1 MESLKAPPRTELPL
15 DPALRR
21 ELAETMAE
29 LTPVYAGGW
38 LLPVGGFC
46 WPFLLLPPHGETA
59 GPVRQWAMLIGLV
72 VFFAWWVVCWFRSGP
87 PLERLRE
94 LRRVH
99 RVDAPWAVKQVVGGG
114 VFLVGHSLQELELVI
129 GTNRMLTR
137 AGVEV
142 HFLGPTRRA
151 LELLRAEA
159 KDA

>member
-1 MESLKAPPRTELPL
+1 M

-38 LLPVGGFC
+38 LLPVAGAC
-46 WPFLLLPPHGETA
+46 WPFLLLPAPGQKA
-59 GPVRQWAMLIGLV
+59 GPVGQWAMGLGLL
-72 VFFAWWVVCWFRSGP
+72 VFFVWWVVCWFRSGP

-94 LRRVH
+94 LRSVG
-99 RVDAPWAVKQVVGGG
+99 RVDAPWVVKQVVGGG